1 MSTSNTGYCHVR
13 DAVAVN
19 AYGMRY
25 YIDIDENSKY
35 LVWADGPGCHLGTL
49 KDNFDTEQDAL
60 DWIDKDVE
68 NDKKRFDKE
77 EASQGGS

>member
-1 MSTSNTGYCHVR
+1 MSASNSYCHVH

-49 KDNFDTEQDAL
+49 KDKFETEKETL
-60 DWIDKDVE
+60 DWIDKDVKDVKE
-68 NDKKRFDKE
+68 QFDKE
-77 EASQGGS
+77 ETS

>member
-1 MSTSNTGYCHVR
+1 MSASNSYCHVH

-49 KDNFDTEQDAL
+49 KDNFEMEKETL
-60 DWIDKDVE
+60 DWIDKDVKDVKE
-68 NDKKRFDKE
+68 QFDKE

>member
-49 KDNFDTEQDAL
+49 KDNFDTEQEAF

-68 NDKKRFDKE
+68 DYKKQFEE
-77 EASQGGS
+77 EAS

>member
-1 MSTSNTGYCHVR
+1 MSYCHVN

-49 KDNFDTEQDAL
+49 KDNFDTEQEAF

-68 NDKKRFDKE
+68 YEKKQFDKE

>member
-1 MSTSNTGYCHVR
+1 MSYCHVN

-49 KDNFDTEQDAL
+49 KDNFDT
-60 DWIDKDVE
+60 
-68 NDKKRFDKE
+68 
-77 EASQGGS
+77 

>member
-1 MSTSNTGYCHVR
+1 MSTSNTGYCHVH

-49 KDNFDTEQDAL
+49 KDKFETEKETL
-60 DWIDKDVE
+60 DWIDKDVKDVKE
-68 NDKKRFDKE
+68 QFDKE